1 MPMSRLDARVRA
13 VSHAVLILAL
23 VSCIVLVAMVHASYS
38 DYVEWTHGVRA
49 EVVAASAL
57 WMPGGSE
64 ISVEVLFTAPPVR
77 FGAEIESVQFNV
89 WRGNAHYGFYNI
101 PAPSGFIVAP
111 RGAGAH
117 ATLSL
122 YAPIA
127 GQNAGGLLVG
137 SPARLVGD
145 VVVRVNLPHRRQIV
159 RVALEGSL
167 ATAWGVRSR

>member
-23 VSCIVLVAMVHASYS
+23 VSCIVLVAMVQASYS

-57 WMPGGSE
+57 WMPDGSE

-77 FGAEIESVQFNV
+77 FGVEIESVQFNV
-89 WRGNAHYGFYNI
+89 WRGNTHYGFYNMAV
-101 PAPSGFIVAP
+101 PPGFVVAP
-111 RGAGAH
+111 RGEGAH
-117 ATLSL
+117 AALSL

-127 GQNAGGLLVG
+127 SENVGGLLLG
-137 SPARLVGD
+137 SPARLSGD
-145 VVVRVNLPHRRQIV
+145 VIVRVSLPHRRQIV

-167 ATAWGVRSR
+167 ATAWGVPR

>member
-57 WMPGGSE
+57 WMPDGSE

-89 WRGNAHYGFYNI
+89 WRGNAHYGFYSI
-101 PAPSGFIVAP
+101 PAPPGFVVVQ
-111 RGAGAH
+111 RGGGAH

-127 GQNAGGLLVG
+127 SENRAGLLVG
-137 SPARLVGD
+137 SPARIAGD
-145 VVVRVNLPHRRQIV
+145 VVVRVILPRRRQIV

-167 ATAWGVRSR
+167 ATAWGVKR

>member
-1 MPMSRLDARVRA
+1 MSRLDARVRA

-23 VSCIVLVAMVHASYS
+23 LASIVLMAMVHASYS
-38 DYVEWTHGVRA
+38 DYVEWMHGVRA

-57 WMPGGSE
+57 WMPDGSE
-64 ISVEVLFTAPPVR
+64 ILVEVLFTAPPVR
-77 FGAEIESVQFNV
+77 FGVEIESVQFNV
-89 WRGNAHYGFYNI
+89 WRGNVHYGFYNI
-101 PAPSGFIVAP
+101 PAPPGFVVAP
-111 RGAGAH
+111 RGAGAN

-127 GQNAGGLLVG
+127 SENTGGLLVG

-145 VVVRVNLPHRRQIV
+145 VVVRVNLPHKRQIV

-167 ATAWGVRSR
+167 ATAWGVRDR

>member
-23 VSCIVLVAMVHASYS
+23 VASIALMAMAQASYS
-38 DYVEWTHGVRA
+38 DYVEWMHGVRA

-57 WMPGGSE
+57 WMPDGLE

-77 FGAEIESVQFNV
+77 FGVEIESVQFNV
-89 WRGNAHYGFYNI
+89 WRGNAHYGFYSI
-101 PAPSGFIVAP
+101 PAPSGFVVAP
-111 RGAGAH
+111 RGEGAH

-122 YAPIA
+122 YAPVA
-127 GQNAGGLLVG
+127 RENAGGLLVG
-137 SPARLVGD
+137 SPARVVGD
-145 VVVRVNLPHRRQIV
+145 VVARVNLPHRRQIV

-167 ATAWGVRSR
+167 ATAWGVRDR

>member
-23 VSCIVLVAMVHASYS
+23 LASIALMAMVQASYS

-57 WMPGGSE
+57 WMPDGSE

-77 FGAEIESVQFNV
+77 FLVEIESVQFNV
-89 WRGNAHYGFYNI
+89 WRGNAHYGFYNM
-101 PAPSGFIVAP
+101 PVPPGFVVAP
-111 RGAGAH
+111 CGEGAH

-127 GQNAGGLLVG
+127 GENVGGLLLG
-137 SPARLVGD
+137 SPAKLVGD
-145 VVVRVNLPHRRQIV
+145 VVVRVNLPHRRQLV
-159 RVALEGSL
+159 RVALEGNL
-167 ATAWGVRSR
+167 ATAWGVKR

>member
-1 MPMSRLDARVRA
+1 MSRLDARVRA

-23 VSCIVLVAMVHASYS
+23 VASIALMAMVQASYS

-57 WMPGGSE
+57 WMPDGSE

-77 FGAEIESVQFNV
+77 FGVEIESVQFNV
-89 WRGNAHYGFYNI
+89 WHGNVHYGFYNI
-101 PAPSGFIVAP
+101 PAPPGFVVAP
-111 RGAGAH
+111 RGAGAN

-127 GQNAGGLLVG
+127 SENTGGLLVG

-145 VVVRVNLPHRRQIV
+145 VVVRVNLPHKRQIV

-167 ATAWGVRSR
+167 ATAWGVRNR

>member
-1 MPMSRLDARVRA
+1 MSRLDARVRA

-23 VSCIVLVAMVHASYS
+23 VSSIVLMAVVHASYS
-38 DYVEWTHGVRA
+38 DYVEWTNGVRA

-57 WMPGGSE
+57 WMPDGSE

-77 FGAEIESVQFNV
+77 FGVEIESVQFNV
-89 WRGNAHYGFYNI
+89 WHGNVHYGFYNI
-101 PAPSGFIVAP
+101 PAPPGFVVAP
-111 RGAGAH
+111 RGAGAN

-127 GQNAGGLLVG
+127 SENTGGLLVG

-145 VVVRVNLPHRRQIV
+145 VVVRVNLPHKRQIV